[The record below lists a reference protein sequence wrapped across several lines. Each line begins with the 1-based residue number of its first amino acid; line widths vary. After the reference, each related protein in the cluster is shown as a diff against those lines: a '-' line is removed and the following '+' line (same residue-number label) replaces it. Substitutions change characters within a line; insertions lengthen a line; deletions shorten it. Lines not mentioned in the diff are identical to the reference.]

1 MTPAWIA
8 LVLSVTLLTQAGATT
23 PAVDERQR
31 IASERAQVQAAYA
44 RRERECHE
52 RFMVSDC
59 LEQAR
64 RERRESME
72 RLRYQDVILDEAQR
86 KQRAVQRMQ
95 NIRSKER
102 SDPPPM
108 RKRLSDA
115 AQVRFRA
122 EPAIPASAAR

>member
-1 MTPAWIA
+1 
-8 LVLSVTLLTQAGATT
+8 
-23 PAVDERQR
+23 
-31 IASERAQVQAAYA
+31 
-44 RRERECHE
+44 
-52 RFMVSDC
+52 MVSDC